1 MLRPAFTQH
10 LADTLLA
17 GKHVNLISP
26 HGRGRRQ
33 TLLDLETL
41 LDDVVV
47 RKIDLKREQNKW
59 QSWLEDTLILS
70 VQVIV
75 IIHNFDVYFR
85 STIELDLERLSQQ
98 NNLTFLCI
106 VEHEITHNVYSVQS
120 IILPL

>member
-1 MLRPAFTQH
+1 MLRPAFTQV

-47 RKIDLKREQNKW
+47 RKIDLKREQYTWKE
-59 QSWLEDTLILS
+59 WLEETLRLNG
-70 VQVIV
+70 QVIV
-75 IIHNFDVYFR
+75 IIHN
-85 STIELDLERLSQQ
+85 IECINQQQKKDLNDLKK
-98 NNLTFLCI
+98 LTLLCVSEQPLADESMI
-106 VEHEITHNVYSVQS
+106 KIEI
-120 IILPL
+120 PE